1 MEKNDMQAMR
11 KACANITNRQR
22 LAAWLKSG
30 GRRADIHLDF
40 GRKMPFG
47 KYKNTAVNIL
57 LVKHP
62 MYMDWILN
70 NTTFRLDEDEK
81 WLKDR
86 VDLVLECARVDN
98 IIFGLRSQTGLG
110 GVDNIENPHWIVE

>member
-1 MEKNDMQAMR
+1 MADREKLETWYKCGARNAA
-11 KACANITNRQR
+11 AC
-22 LAAWLKSG
+22 
-30 GRRADIHLDF
+30 LDF

-47 KYKNTAVNIL
+47 KYKGNAVYVL

-62 MYMDWILN
+62 MYMAWILE
-70 NTTFRLDEDEK
+70 NTSFKLTDDEK

-86 VDLVLECARVDN
+86 VDIAVECYRADRL
-98 IIFGLRSQTGLG
+98 IAGLAGQMHLG